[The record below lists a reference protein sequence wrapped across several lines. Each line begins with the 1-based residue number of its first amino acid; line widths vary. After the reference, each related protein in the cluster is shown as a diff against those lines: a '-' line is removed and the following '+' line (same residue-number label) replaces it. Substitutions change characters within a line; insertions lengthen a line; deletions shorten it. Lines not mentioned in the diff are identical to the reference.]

1 MRCLG
6 FSDNHFHP
14 HEPQGQCH
22 LLKGIDEADLSA
34 VTKSEEEGWQPVAY
48 GLQRGVPHCLCSML
62 CQGLMTLLPRAE
74 QGYQW
79 TTDWGANNT
88 TVASP
93 CTNDLIPPTQH
104 KFSQYLTTQSL
115 CLLCKSNRRCIQTK
129 LRIYVIL
136 STCSCSSTQICQ
148 GGREKKS
155 VPSSDLE
162 NRGRA
167 LQEVRL
173 GDAKA
178 ANELSTV
185 SVSFSM
191 PGSGNN

>member
-1 MRCLG
+1 MKHTCQQSPKLRRRV
-6 FSDNHFHP
+6 SW
-14 HEPQGQCH
+14 
-22 LLKGIDEADLSA
+22 K
-34 VTKSEEEGWQPVAY
+34 GWQPVAY
-48 GLQRGVPHCLCSML
+48 GLQRGVPHHLCPML
-62 CQGLMTLLPRAE
+62 WQGLVTLPLQAE

-79 TTDWGANNT
+79 TTDLGANNT

-93 CTNDLIPPTQH
+93 CTNNPIPPTQH
-104 KFSQYLTTQSL
+104 KFSQYLTMQCHSAFFIKVTGW
-115 CLLCKSNRRCIQTK
+115 RCIRTK
-129 LRIYVIL
+129 LWTYIIL
-136 STCSCSSTQICQ
+136 STCSCSSPQICQ
-148 GGREKKS
+148 GGRKKRS
-155 VPSSDLE
+155 VLSSDLE

-173 GDAKA
+173 SDAKA